1 MSGFRRVR
9 HAHRTHAQQKPRQGG
24 SFASVP
30 ALPGIREVA
39 GEYQAMQRQMENA

>member
-1 MSGFRRVR
+1 M
-9 HAHRTHAQQKPRQGG
+9 RTAPAPNKKPRRGG
-24 SFASVP
+24 AFASP